1 MTYDSVPV
9 IHIMLRHRK
18 IFENEE
24 KETTEVVMGSG
35 RDDTTIM
42 NYADEDRDNSR
53 MMTLRNLEQLRL
65 STVVGTAIPR
75 LSTLKRTVVHEE
87 REQMLA
93 LIERDDNRSQSSGS
107 VNESSFALRSI
118 RQDGGSY
125 AGLK

>member
-1 MTYDSVPV
+1 
-9 IHIMLRHRK
+9 MLRHRK

-24 KETTEVVMGSG
+24 KETTEVVMGGSG
-35 RDDTTIM
+35 RDDTTFM

-65 STVVGTAIPR
+65 STVVGAAIPR

-93 LIERDDNRSQSSGS
+93 LIERDENRSHSDSS

-118 RQDGGSY
+118 KQDGSY
-125 AGLK
+125 VGLK